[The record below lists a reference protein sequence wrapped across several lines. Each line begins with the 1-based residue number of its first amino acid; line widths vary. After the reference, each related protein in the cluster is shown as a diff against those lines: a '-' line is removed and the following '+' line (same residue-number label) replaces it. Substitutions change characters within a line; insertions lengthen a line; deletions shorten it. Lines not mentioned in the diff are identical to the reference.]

1 MSDKGYQILIQEI
14 ESAFADVAYPGDDNL
29 VKSLEYYDNLK
40 VVIDFKGKH
49 WKEISLKNLLKHRFD
64 LPRFT
69 PEAFRFYL
77 PAFLISS
84 LHGEAGGEIIGHV
97 ISSLSQPISERAEK
111 EEFLNILKA
120 FDSKQ
125 RAALKAFI
133 RAYIESE
140 KHLIPDDLRMAEF
153 WENYE

>member
-1 MSDKGYQILIQEI
+1 MGEEGYQTLIQEI
-14 ESAFADVAYPGDDNL
+14 ENAFADVTYPGDDKL

-49 WKEISLKNLLKHRFD
+49 WKEISQESLLKHRFD
-64 LPRFT
+64 LSRFT

-77 PAFLISS
+77 PAYLIGS
-84 LHGEAGGEIIGHV
+84 LQGEDRGEIIEHV
-97 ISSLSQPISERAEK
+97 IFSFIPPIAEGK
-111 EEFLNILKA
+111 EKGEFLNSLKS

-125 RAALKAFI
+125 ISAIKAFV
-133 RAYIESE
+133 RAFIESE
-140 KHLIPDDLRMAEF
+140 KHLLPDRLIMAEF